1 MGGGIGAFIGTIF
14 LANLP
19 LEMLSLVVGSVVLF
33 YIVFK
38 LYMPSWR
45 LVYKNAKKLFF
56 PLGMLGGIIQG
67 TSGISAP
74 VSITFLNA
82 MKLSRETF
90 IPTISVYFMTLSFFQ
105 TPALIYYELLNYEI
119 ILLSIFCTFI
129 LLCSMPIGSRMSKSI
144 SVNTFDKLILILL
157 GIIICKIFIDLLLK

>member
-105 TPALIYYELLNYEI
+105 
-119 ILLSIFCTFI
+119 S
-129 LLCSMPIGSRMSKSI
+129 S
-144 SVNTFDKLILILL
+144 
-157 GIIICKIFIDLLLK
+157 